1 MVRTLGGD
9 MQVGDL
15 VRYTDTYD
23 IHNIG
28 VGSIGLII
36 GELSDKVK
44 QPRRTGRFYHVLFG
58 DKQYTLPFHHI
69 QEIKCK

>member
-1 MVRTLGGD
+1 

-23 IHNIG
+23 IHSIG

-36 GELSDKVK
+36 GEMTDKVI
-44 QPRRTGRFYHVLFG
+44 QPRRTGRFYYVLFG
-58 DKQYTLPFHHI
+58 DKQYTLPYHHI
-69 QEIKCK
+69 EEIQCK

>member
-15 VRYTDTYD
+15 FRFVDTYD

-28 VGSIGLII
+28 VGSIGIILREGKNNKTGFYYVLIN
-36 GELSDKVK
+36 G
-44 QPRRTGRFYHVLFG
+44 GHYF
-58 DKQYTLPFHHI
+58 LPFHHVE
-69 QEIKCK
+69 EIKCK